1 MEIYRHLQRLIA
13 YGLQSKLIEEEDV
26 IFVRN
31 RLMALFR
38 LEDWPEIPGDPGEI
52 PEYPQGI
59 LDALCDLAVQ
69 KKLIEDSGLVRDI
82 FDTEIMGILTPFP
95 ATVTGKYRELLRK
108 KSVKAATEW
117 FYGFSRK
124 TNYIRT
130 ERIQK
135 NLYWLTPTEY
145 GDLEITVNLSK
156 PEKDPRDIERER
168 NAPRKSYPKCL
179 LCYENVGFEGG
190 ITHPARQ
197 NHRVVPLSIDD
208 DPKEKWYLQYSPYI
222 YYNEHAIIFSA
233 EHRPMKIDYAAF
245 DRITKF
251 VETYPHYFLGS
262 NADLPIV
269 GGSILTHDHYQGGN
283 HTFPMALAPV
293 EKPLIFRGFE
303 DIRAGIV
310 KWPMSVIRLRSPE
323 RKLLVTLA
331 DRILSAWRGY
341 SDESLG
347 ILARSGDIPHNTIT
361 PIARKT
367 GKDFE
372 LDLVLRNNRTTAEY
386 PLGIFHP
393 HPEVHHIK
401 KENIGLIEV
410 MGLAVLPGRLKE
422 ELSILEDCLVSRQ
435 WREKIRDNAAVVKH
449 LDWVEAIIRSR
460 GKPERKNIQELLREE
475 TGKTILKVLSFAGV
489 FKRDKKG
496 QEGFQNFIAFVNK
509 NLG

>member
-59 LDALCDLAVQ
+59 LDALCDMAVQ

-117 FYGFSRK
+117 FYSFSRK

-222 YYNEHAIIFSA
+222 YYNEHAIVFSG
-233 EHRPMKIDYAAF
+233 EHRPMVIDRRAF
-245 DRITKF
+245 ERILRF
-251 VETYPHYFLGS
+251 VGEIPHYFLGS

-283 HTFPMALAPV
+283 HEFPMAKAPV
-293 EKPLIFRGFE
+293 ETPLAFQGYE
-303 DIRAGIV
+303 DIHGGIV
-310 KWPMSVIRLRSPE
+310 KWPMSVIRLRGENPGRLAE
-323 RKLLVTLA
+323 LA
-331 DRILSAWRGY
+331 DKILGAWRAW
-341 SDESLG
+341 SDPDCD
-347 ILARSGDIPHNTIT
+347 ILARTGDTPHNTIT
-361 PIARKT
+361 PIARRK
-367 GKDFE
+367 GKDYE
-372 LDLVLRNNRTTAEY
+372 LDLVLRNNRTTAEF

-393 HPEVHHIK
+393 HAEVHNIK

-410 MGLAVLPGRLKE
+410 MGLAVLPGRLKD
-422 ELSILEDCLVSRQ
+422 ELALVGNYLT
-435 WREKIRDNAAVVKH
+435 EKDGPAKIEADPLVAKHADWARDIAGRRRD
-449 LDWVEAIIRSR
+449 LTP
-460 GKPERKNIQELLREE
+460 GNIGEILREE
-475 TGKTILKVLSFAGV
+475 VGGTILRVLEFAGV
-489 FKRDKKG
+489 YKRTPAG
-496 QEGFQNFIAFVNK
+496 REGFLKFIRNVNQI
-509 NLG
+509 